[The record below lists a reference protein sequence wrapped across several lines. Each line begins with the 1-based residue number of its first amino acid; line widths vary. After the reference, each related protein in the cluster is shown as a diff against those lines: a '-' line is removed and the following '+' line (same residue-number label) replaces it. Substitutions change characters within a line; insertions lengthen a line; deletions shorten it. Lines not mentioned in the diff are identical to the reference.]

1 MNSKET
7 FSTLMMDKNFWPE
20 WINSA
25 SSIPHE
31 KHRKTSKN
39 IEKHRKT
46 STLNRRQK
54 MIRKIRS
61 ENTFFLAASTRC

>member
-46 STLNRRQK
+46 SKNIYIEPPPK
-54 MIRKIRS
+54 
-61 ENTFFLAASTRC
+61 ND